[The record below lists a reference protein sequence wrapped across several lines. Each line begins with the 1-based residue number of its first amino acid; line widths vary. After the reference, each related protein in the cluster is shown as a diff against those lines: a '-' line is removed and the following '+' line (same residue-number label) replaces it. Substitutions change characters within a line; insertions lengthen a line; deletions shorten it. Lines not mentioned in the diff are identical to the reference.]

1 MMLTMKRFS
10 LFITAF
16 LLATFIGCASTSK
29 QESTGQY
36 IDDTTITGKVKAAYV
51 KDPTV
56 KALSINVETFK
67 GVVQL
72 SGFANSQN
80 EISKAES
87 LAREVGGVRSVKN
100 DIKLKGAQ

>member
-1 MMLTMKRFS
+1 MLTMKRIS
-10 LFITAF
+10 LFITA
-16 LLATFIGCASTSK
+16 LLIATFLGCASSSK

-36 IDDTTITGKVKAAYV
+36 IDDSAITGKVKAAYV

-72 SGFANSQN
+72 SGFANSQA

-87 LAREVGGVRSVKN
+87 LAREVGGVHSVKN